1 MCDGDIDDIEI
12 NSVFQ
17 ENSSR
22 QLFRANHKQTPVF
35 CAPIEAVKP
44 AVQFDCLRS
53 SIASPDPNKNQS
65 GSFQSSASGVGIM
78 SSVEE
83 IEVTCFAELLLS
95 STEGRTASLESVESG
110 PHTNTEMSITY
121 PVQFVADH

>member
-1 MCDGDIDDIEI
+1 
-12 NSVFQ
+12 
-17 ENSSR
+17 
-22 QLFRANHKQTPVF
+22 
-35 CAPIEAVKP
+35 
-44 AVQFDCLRS
+44 
-53 SIASPDPNKNQS
+53 
-65 GSFQSSASGVGIM
+65 M